1 MEFQQA
7 QRLEA
12 FIQKM
17 QAIENPTPGESAALE
32 RAIASMPGDTIQ
44 DYGARYRGLA
54 QGLTLGGGDE
64 LRAAGAAVVPGGQN
78 YDQALEEQRARNLA
92 AEMLNPQE
100 YATGKTAGQ
109 LGAGAASMAIPA
121 LAVSTPLRAI
131 GAGALTGGLLAG
143 APSFLEGEGGFQRRI
158 SRVPPSDVAIGAVLG
173 AAAPVVGQIAGGAT
187 RAVQNI
193 GRGIPGY
200 GSRASQVAAKGVG
213 RTVAAGEDIQAY
225 LRGLGPEGMLADVP
239 GGSQTQ
245 AMGLAAQQG
254 TGGTVVSQALRSRAA
269 GSEGRIEDVVTDV
282 AGDPSAAFRQRLA
295 LEAERTGTLGP
306 AYEAATSYQGRLD
319 VSDALGTIDSM
330 LESAVG
336 GTAARLNAYKR
347 MLSTDDG
354 QISAAKLHNIRTQ
367 LNDTMS
373 AATRQGRG
381 GVVASLKPLLQKIDD
396 ELDQVPNYTATRT
409 GYGNVKEMERQ
420 IDFGRAALAPG
431 RSTTS
436 PDELL
441 QSFSALSN
449 AQKDA
454 YRTGAR
460 EYVAALMG
468 TARNAPATAWG
479 ELMTGFNDKKLRIL
493 FGDAEA
499 DRIMQT
505 LRAEK
510 TFSETSGR
518 VNSGSMTTQR
528 RIADEE
534 LGPVR
539 DPDTGRMPGPISR
552 VKNTLNETVNAA
564 VNSILYGARR
574 SEANLELGKLLSL
587 QGAERD
593 TALQALL
600 AEAQRQ
606 SQSTRSQA
614 IIKLLA
620 QMGVGG
626 AIPNAVSEE

>member
-1 MEFQQA
+1 MELQHAQQLVA
-7 QRLEA
+7 AIRQLESLPA
-12 FIQKM
+12 LSEAEANALAK
-17 QAIENPTPGESAALE
+17 AKAA
-32 RAIASMPGDTIQ
+32 RPQ
-44 DYGARYRGLA
+44 DVIDSYGAGYRGLA
-54 QGLTLGGGDE
+54 QGLTLRGGDE
-64 LRAAGAAVVPGGQN
+64 LTAAVQGVIPTGMN
-78 YDQALEEQRARNLA
+78 YEEAVAAQREANRLAQAADPEA
-92 AEMLNPQE
+92 
-100 YATGKTAGQ
+100 YATGETAGMI
-109 LGAGAASMAIPA
+109 GTGAASMAIP
-121 LAVSTPLRAI
+121 TI
-131 GAGALTGGLLAG
+131 GASTLLGRIGVGALTGAVSAS
-143 APSFLEGEGGFQRRI
+143 APSFLGAEGSPQHRL
-158 SRVPPSDVAIGAVLG
+158 SQVPPMTPVYG
-173 AAAPVVGQIAGGAT
+173 AALGGIAPVAGQIAGGVVRGA
-187 RAVQNI
+187 QNL
-193 GRGIPGY
+193 GRSIPGY

-254 TGGTVVSQALRSRAA
+254 TGGTVVSQALKSRAA
-269 GSEGRIEDVVTDV
+269 GSGGRIEDVVTDV

-306 AYEAATSYQGRLD
+306 AYEAATSYQGQLD
-319 VSDALGTIDSM
+319 VGDALGTIDSM
-330 LESAVG
+330 LKNAVG
-336 GTAARLNAYKR
+336 GTAARLNYYKR
-347 MLSTDDG
+347 QLSADGG
-354 QISAAKLHNIRTQ
+354 QISAAKLHNLRSQ
-367 LNDTMS
+367 LSDTVN
-373 AATRQGRG
+373 AAARQGRG
-381 GVVASLKPLLQKIDD
+381 GVVASLKPLLNKIDG

-409 GYGNVKEMERQ
+409 GYGNVSEMERQ
-420 IDFGRAALAPG
+420 IDFGRNALSPG

-441 QSFSALSN
+441 QSFSALSS

-468 TARNAPATAWG
+468 TSRNAPAAAWS

-564 VNSILYGARR
+564 VDSILYGTRR

-593 TALQALL
+593 AALQTLL

-614 IIKLLA
+614 VFQLLT
-620 QMGVGG
+620 QMGVG
-626 AIPNAVSEE
+626 ANIPSIGSEE

>member
-1 MEFQQA
+1 MELQQA

-17 QAIENPTPGESAALE
+17 QAIENPTPGEAAALE
-32 RAIASMPGDTIQ
+32 RAIAAMPGDIVQ

-64 LRAAGAAVVPGGQN
+64 LRAAGAAIVPNGQN

-109 LGAGAASMAIPA
+109 IGAAAATMAVPA
-121 LAVSTPLRAI
+121 LAASTPFRAV
-131 GAGALTGGLLAG
+131 GAGALTGGALAA

-158 SRVPPSDVAIGAVLG
+158 SRVPPSDVAIGSVLG
-173 AAAPVVGQIAGGAT
+173 AAAPVIGQIAGGAT

-193 GRGIPGY
+193 GRGIEGY

-213 RTVAAGEDIQAY
+213 RTVETGEDIQAY
-225 LRGLGPEGMLADVP
+225 LRNLGPEATLADVP
-239 GGSQTQ
+239 GGPQAQ

-254 TGGTVVSQALRSRAA
+254 SGGTVVSQALRSRAA

-319 VSDALGTIDSM
+319 VNDALAAIDSM

-347 MLSTDDG
+347 MLSADDG

-441 QSFSALSN
+441 QSFSTLSA

-528 RIADEE
+528 RLAEEE

-539 DPDTGRMPGPISR
+539 APDTGRMPGPISR
-552 VKNTLNETVNAA
+552 VKNTLNEAT
-564 VNSILYGARR
+564 NSAIDSVLYGTRR
-574 SEANLELGKLLSL
+574 SQANLDLGKLLSL
-587 QGAERD
+587 KGAERD

-626 AIPNAVSEE
+626 AIPAVVSEE